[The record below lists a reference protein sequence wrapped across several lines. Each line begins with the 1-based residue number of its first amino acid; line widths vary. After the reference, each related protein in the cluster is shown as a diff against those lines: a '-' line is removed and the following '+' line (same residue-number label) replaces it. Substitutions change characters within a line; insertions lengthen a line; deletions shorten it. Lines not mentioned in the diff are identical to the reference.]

1 MKQNGSIALFQYW
14 NRLRNGRKAPMRS
27 EIVPADI
34 RSLLA
39 DLFILERDIRRGAV
53 FRLAGTRL
61 CAVYGRELKGS
72 SFRSLWSKEDQTLIA
87 GLSGDVFALKSGA
100 VLSVTSLTRSGR
112 ENNFEFLLLPLEGG
126 QRTTPRCLGAVS
138 ACRKPFWLGADPIIE
153 TRVEAVRIVDPESD
167 PKSPIDRMEV
177 GAPTLTPNATFYT
190 DSEPAPFSGRRIRHL
205 VVLEGGRRQ

>member
-1 MKQNGSIALFQYW
+1 MLFRQDILQGIAE
-14 NRLRNGRKAPMRS
+14 GRVTLAFRRWRRMP
-27 EIVPADI
+27 PAN
-34 RSLLA
+34 
-39 DLFILERDIRRGAV
+39 
-53 FRLAGTRL
+53 
-61 CAVYGRELKGS
+61 GS
-72 SFRSLWSKEDQTLIA
+72 SFRSLWSKEDQNLIA
-87 GLSGDVFALKSGA
+87 GLSGDVFALRSGA
-100 VLSVTSLTRSGR
+100 VLSVVGLTRSGR
-112 ENNFEFLLLPLEGG
+112 KNNFEFLLLPLEGG

-205 VVLEGGRRQ
+205 VVSRRRATSIGCAHYCSPILSA